1 MSTRTSTTLL
11 RIQPDAHI
19 VPLTATLSTSP
30 TLAIGPIVDASF
42 LHVSPSAVTLRSS
55 DGGMATKST
64 WQTGEEEEIV
74 AASISGDLAIVAKR
88 GGDVSILQR
97 TSDEV
102 QELW

>member
-1 MSTRTSTTLL
+1 
-11 RIQPDAHI
+11 
-19 VPLTATLSTSP
+19 
-30 TLAIGPIVDASF
+30 
-42 LHVSPSAVTLRSS
+42 
-55 DGGMATKST
+55 MATKST